1 MTNPDVTYHTQPHTL
16 DPNKEPPEDVA
27 NVPLAQGHDDDDR
40 DDVAE
45 AQARHRDQVQAERE
59 ARDEALEAGEPE
71 PGAPRAAGDHAGSDD
86 APSDETTG
94 STQADDDS
102 CPPSGTIEEVK
113 AWVGDDPERAQQA
126 LNAERDGSNRQTL
139 VAYLEDKAA

>member
-71 PGAPRAAGDHAGSDD
+71 PGAPRAAGDHAGSDES
-86 APSDETTG
+86 AEGSDET
-94 STQADDDS
+94 DDS
-102 CPPSGTIEEVK
+102 CPPSGPIEEVK

-126 LNAERDGSNRQTL
+126 LDAERDGSNRQTL

>member
-71 PGAPRAAGDHAGSDD
+71 PGAPRAAGDHAGSDEP
-86 APSDETTG
+86 AEGSDET
-94 STQADDDS
+94 STDDS

-126 LNAERDGSNRQTL
+126 LDAERDGSNRQTL